1 MAFSQKGSVQLTL
14 LLNHITSLYLGNPS
28 TRVKQKARF
37 HIGYEMAQISSPWGE
52 RAICNA
58 YYFYV
63 IKPISVNK
71 IYNY

>member
-1 MAFSQKGSVQLTL
+1 MV
-14 LLNHITSLYLGNPS
+14 
-28 TRVKQKARF
+28 
-37 HIGYEMAQISSPWGE
+37 YEMPQISSLLGE
-52 RAICNA
+52 HAICNA